1 MTASFRVILVAS
13 CLLVA
18 ASCGA
23 GGSATGKGSG
33 GAGGKSPGTGGHVSG
48 AGGTAGSAGV
58 AGGPSGGGG
67 GAGAGGTT
75 GSAGAA
81 GRPGGSGGGAG
92 SPPIEPTDNAGDS
105 VLRHHKNLNRD
116 GVFIESALTKAAVIG
131 AAGGSDGG
139 VSGLR
144 KDPGFNAVL
153 PDPNDH
159 VFAQPLFV
167 DGLGGQDMV
176 IVATAANNVYALDA
190 NTGAQLWV
198 QNVGAPVP
206 ASAKPCGNLDPFGI
220 TGTPVIDFPSRTLFF
235 DAEVLPSGSRD
246 AGTADAGVGLPKHK
260 IFALD
265 IDTGHVKAG
274 WPVDVSA
281 VASSAGVTFNSPFHG
296 QRGALA
302 IRAGAVYVPYGGL
315 YGDCQPNPQV
325 PYPDSDTTPYHG
337 WVVSVSIADP
347 AAVQSWATPA
357 CGGGLW
363 APGGV
368 SSDRISL
375 YVSTGNTD
383 PMCTSK
389 GTVWGGG
396 DAVLRFG
403 AGGAFGAPADYFAP
417 TNWPSLDNG
426 DEDMGTA
433 PVVFDLAGATP
444 GQLALAFGKDGNA
457 YLLDRTHLGDVGSA
471 LDADAS
477 VTNAPLATLH
487 AATNEIISAPAVY
500 TTNTATYVSFRGSG
514 VLCQSTGGS
523 DIATLQ
529 ITAGAP
535 PRLIGAWC
543 AIGGAGSPIVTTS
556 DGHSD
561 AIVWQMGAETD
572 NHLHAFDGDTGAPL
586 AFPGKSVT
594 IPGMRRYNSPI
605 AAKGRIYVAADGG
618 VVAFKP

>member
-1 MTASFRVILVAS
+1 MTSSLRVILVAS
-13 CLLVA
+13 CLIA
-18 ASCGA
+18 ASCG
-23 GGSATGKGSG
+23 GGCGASGKGSG
-33 GAGGKSPGTGGHVSG
+33 GGGGSAGGKSTGTGGQVSG
-48 AGGTAGSAGV
+48 AGGTVGSAGV
-58 AGGPSGGGG
+58 AGGPSGSGGG
-67 GAGAGGTT
+67 G
-75 GSAGAA
+75 
-81 GRPGGSGGGAG
+81 G
-92 SPPIEPTDNAGDS
+92 SPPIEPADDAGDS
-105 VLRHHKNLNRD
+105 VLRHHKNINRD
-116 GVFIESALTKAAVIG
+116 GVYIEPALTKAAVIG
-131 AAGGSDGG
+131 AAGASDGG

-144 KDPGFNAVL
+144 KDPGFTAVL

-167 DGLGGQDMV
+167 DGLGGQDMI
-176 IVATAANNVYALDA
+176 IVATAANNIYALDA

-198 QNVGAPVP
+198 QNVGASVP

-220 TGTPVIDFPSRTLFF
+220 TGTPVIDFPSRMLFF
-235 DAEVLPSGSRD
+235 DAEVLPSASRD
-246 AGTADAGVGLPKHK
+246 AGVPDAGLGLPKHE

-265 IDTGHVKAG
+265 IDTGQVKAG

-281 VASSAGVTFNSPFHG
+281 VANSAGITFNSPFQG

-315 YGDCQPNPQV
+315 FGDCQPNPEV
-325 PYPDSDTTPYHG
+325 AYPDPDTAPYHG
-337 WVVSVSIADP
+337 WVVSVSISDP
-347 AAVQSWATPA
+347 SAVQSWATPG

-363 APGGV
+363 TPGGI
-368 SSDRISL
+368 SSDRTSL
-375 YVSTGNTD
+375 YVSTANTD
-383 PMCTSK
+383 PACTSK
-389 GTVWGGG
+389 GTVWRGG

-403 AGGAFGAPADYFAP
+403 AGAAFGVPADYFAP
-417 TNWPSLDNG
+417 MDWPSLDN
-426 DEDMGTA
+426 EDQEMGTA

-457 YLLDRTHLGDVGSA
+457 YLLDRTHLGGVGSA

-487 AATNEIISAPAVY
+487 AATGPIISAPAVY
-500 TTNTATYVSFRGSG
+500 TTATATYVTFRASA
-514 VLCQSTGGS
+514 VLCASTGGS

-535 PRLIGAWC
+535 PRLTGAWC
-543 AIGGAGSPIVTTS
+543 KTGGAGSPIVTTS

-572 NHLHAFDGDTGAPL
+572 NRLHAFDGDTGVPL
-586 AFPGKSVT
+586 AFPDKNVT
-594 IPGMRRYNSPI
+594 IPGMRRFNSPI
-605 AAKGRIYVAADGG
+605 AAKGKIFVAADGA